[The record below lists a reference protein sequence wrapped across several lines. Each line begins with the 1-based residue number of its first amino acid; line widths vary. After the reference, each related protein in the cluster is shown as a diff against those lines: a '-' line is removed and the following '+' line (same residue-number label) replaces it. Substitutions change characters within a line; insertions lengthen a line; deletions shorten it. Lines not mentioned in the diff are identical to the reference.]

1 MKIKKLQPLFEVLT
15 ISSLLFVSHQLFFYW
30 NKTNPKYQ
38 NFSFSLETIYS
49 FFSLSSIIIV
59 AILLFVKQKSNDI
72 VGYAFLLTTC
82 LKIGITFAVWVPI
95 LNAKASTIGY
105 EKINFFIIFALFL
118 SIETVVTIRI
128 LNNNQ

>member
-15 ISSLLFVSHQLFFYW
+15 VSLLLFVAHKLFFYC

-38 NFSFSLETIYS
+38 NFYFSLETIYG
-49 FFSLSSIIIV
+49 FFSICSLIIV
-59 AILLFVKQKSNDI
+59 SFLLFVKQKNIDI
-72 VGYAFLLTTC
+72 VGFTFLLTTC
-82 LKIGITFAVWVPI
+82 IKIGITFALLVPI
-95 LNAKASTIGY
+95 LNAKTATIGY
-105 EKINFFIIFALFL
+105 EKINFFIVFVLFL